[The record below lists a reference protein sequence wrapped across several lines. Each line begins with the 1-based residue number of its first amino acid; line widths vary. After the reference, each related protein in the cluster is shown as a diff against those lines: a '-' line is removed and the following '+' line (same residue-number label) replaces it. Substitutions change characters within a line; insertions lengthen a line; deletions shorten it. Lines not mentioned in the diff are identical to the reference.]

1 MNNREFFDQAI
12 FKNNPRDVFRDL
24 GEQVFNQFSTKSFP
38 TNVYSQ
44 KNQYVLEAELPGVK
58 KQDIHLKYEHAT
70 LTIKVIKQLSEQ
82 IGSVQLSER
91 SSGELVRRF
100 EFEDINKDQIKA
112 SYEDGVL
119 VVILPK
125 KINEEDEG
133 TTITVE

>member
-70 LTIKVIKQLSEQ
+70 LTI
-82 IGSVQLSER
+82 SER

-125 KINEEDEG
+125 NVTEEDEG

>member
-58 KQDIHLKYEHAT
+58 KQDIHLKYE
-70 LTIKVIKQLSEQ
+70 LNKYLS
-82 IGSVQLSER
+82 
-91 SSGELVRRF
+91 
-100 EFEDINKDQIKA
+100 K
-112 SYEDGVL
+112 L
-119 VVILPK
+119 VVF
-125 KINEEDEG
+125 N
-133 TTITVE
+133 